1 MTTTYDFQII
11 ANTDIS
17 GMSLVVAQNED
28 AFSYLTQEEEFGY
41 FQDGSVPL
49 STDRISRFIVDA
61 ELAQLSAALVWC
73 NLPPLTRGLFHL
85 FFTKT

>member
-1 MTTTYDFQII
+1 MTNHYDFTII

-28 AFSYLTQEEEFGY
+28 AFSYITEEGDFGY

-49 STDRISRFIVDA
+49 ATDRISRFISDT
-61 ELAQLSAALVWC
+61 ERAQLSTVLV
-73 NLPPLTRGLFHL
+73 
-85 FFTKT
+85 

>member
-11 ANTDIS
+11 TNTDVS

-28 AFSYLTQEEEFGY
+28 AFSHITQEDELGY

-61 ELAQLSAALVWC
+61 EQSHLSSALV
-73 NLPPLTRGLFHL
+73 
-85 FFTKT
+85 

>member
-11 ANTDIS
+11 ANTEIS

-28 AFSYLTQEEEFGY
+28 AFSYLTQEEELGY

-61 ELAQLSAALVWC
+61 ERNHMCSALV
-73 NLPPLTRGLFHL
+73 
-85 FFTKT
+85 

>member
-1 MTTTYDFQII
+1 MTTTYDFTII
-11 ANTDIS
+11 TNTDVA

-28 AFSYLTQEEEFGY
+28 AFSYITQEEEYGY

-61 ELAQLSAALVWC
+61 EQAQLSAALV
-73 NLPPLTRGLFHL
+73 
-85 FFTKT
+85 

>member
-11 ANTDIS
+11 THTDIA

-28 AFSYLTQEEEFGY
+28 AFSYLTQEEELGY

-61 ELAQLSAALVWC
+61 EHAQLSAALV
-73 NLPPLTRGLFHL
+73 
-85 FFTKT
+85 